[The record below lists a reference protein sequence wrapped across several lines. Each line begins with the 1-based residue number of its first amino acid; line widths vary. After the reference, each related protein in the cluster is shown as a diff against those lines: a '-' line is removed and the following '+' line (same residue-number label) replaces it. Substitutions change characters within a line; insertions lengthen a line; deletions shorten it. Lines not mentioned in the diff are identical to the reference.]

1 MAEVPAVPIPQNMAE
16 VCKDNRTIL
25 KEETAISTVSSFF
38 LLWYNK
44 NAAFGLLIGRN
55 RAGKAALPAVLPK
68 IKEPDAA
75 RKKSAGKP
83 EKMRFA
89 GFWRVKI
96 AGGSTI

>member
-1 MAEVPAVPIPQNMAE
+1 MAE

-25 KEETAISTVSSFF
+25 KGETAISTVSSFF
-38 LLWYNK
+38 LLCYNK
-44 NAAFGLLIGRN
+44 STAFGLLIGCN
-55 RAGKAALPAVLPK
+55 RAGKAALEPAVLPK